1 VLRWIQTVG
10 WLACVVY
17 STIPAFWLVIHVRID
32 YWRSRGKLPYALIVP
47 AWMALWLAMALI
59 TARWRQVALYRA
71 WWMWLLAVGL
81 IVVGIWLYRVSGESF
96 SKQQLYG
103 LSELKPGAEQRLVT
117 AGIRARVRHPMYL
130 AHLCE
135 MVGWSVGTGLAVCY
149 GLTVF
154 AVVAG
159 AVMIRKEDAELE
171 LRFGEEYRAYR
182 NSVPALIPRIG

>member
-1 VLRWIQTVG
+1 MHRKARIKAVLGWIQTVG

-17 STIPAFWLVIHVRID
+17 STIPAFWLVIHMRID
-32 YWRSRGKLPYALIVP
+32 YWRSRGQLPYALIVP
-47 AWMALWLAMALI
+47 AWMAFWLAMALI

-81 IVVGIWLYRVSGESF
+81 FVVGIWLYRVSGESF

-103 LSELKPGAEQRLVT
+103 LSELKPSAEQRLVT
-117 AGIRARVRHPMYL
+117 TGIRARVRHPVYL

-135 MVGWSVGTGLAVCY
+135 VVGWSVGTGLAVCY

-154 AVVAG
+154 V
-159 AVMIRKEDAELE
+159 
-171 LRFGEEYRAYR
+171 
-182 NSVPALIPRIG
+182 